1 MPNKC
6 PANNF
11 FHFNWLTF
19 LIFNTVIWH
28 FNNNVNVQIS
38 PLWEKLKDFVTIDY
52 APYGKAEVLVCKI
65 NHIVFLQKY
74 LSQTISL
81 KTHPISETVECFS
94 SDFERWRQG
103 YFHMPAWPMGMPGFE
118 IIIAFL
124 KNMFWA
130 GLDVKK
136 STHYNKIF
144 FSQEKIS
151 SRETCGISVLRNMS
165 APRIWGPMNY
175 MRKREIL
182 KI

>member
-6 PANNF
+6 PANYFFPF

-81 KTHPISETVECFS
+81 KTHPISETVFFLRLWEMATRLLSYASMTNGNARFRNHHCLGKKHVLN
-94 SDFERWRQG
+94 RI
-103 YFHMPAWPMGMPGFE
+103 GF
-118 IIIAFL
+118 
-124 KNMFWA
+124 
-130 GLDVKK
+130 
-136 STHYNKIF
+136 
-144 FSQEKIS
+144 
-151 SRETCGISVLRNMS
+151 
-165 APRIWGPMNY
+165 
-175 MRKREIL
+175 
-182 KI
+182 